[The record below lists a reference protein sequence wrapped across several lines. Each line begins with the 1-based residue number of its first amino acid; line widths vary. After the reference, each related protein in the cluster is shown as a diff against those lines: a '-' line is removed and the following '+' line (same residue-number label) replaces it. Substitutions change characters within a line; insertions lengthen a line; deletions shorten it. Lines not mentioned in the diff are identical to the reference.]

1 MIITKEKKNIGFK
14 SMFFPNQGLHSLFC
28 VDQKLIQIPK

>member
-1 MIITKEKKNIGFK
+1 MIIFKEKNIGFK
-14 SMFFPNQGLHSLFC
+14 SLVFPNEGLHSLFC